1 MENRKK
7 NHQSV
12 CKIWKKCF
20 IVWGPQMIM
29 LSVNF
34 KGGSVSYIRHTAP
47 SCAQCVLH
55 SEFTLLVCAKFKMFK
70 MVTRNLASRGLIVL
84 SLMNP
89 TLLVLNSYRVLPTSS
104 LVGLPTASDTAFTTL
119 HIEDFDIWAS
129 SPCIFCKVP
138 SKQWLKGKGK
148 QKICG
153 WYLVQLHL
161 WSFTEIIIW
170 INFVFDIIIKVVI
183 HCAIQLANKH
193 SSNNFNQV
201 MIHVTE

>member
-1 MENRKK
+1 
-7 NHQSV
+7 
-12 CKIWKKCF
+12 
-20 IVWGPQMIM
+20 MIM

-47 SCAQCVLH
+47 SCAQCVLN
-55 SEFTLLVCAKFKMFK
+55 SEIMLLVCAKFK

-138 SKQWLKGKGK
+138 SKQ
-148 QKICG
+148 
-153 WYLVQLHL
+153 
-161 WSFTEIIIW
+161 
-170 INFVFDIIIKVVI
+170 
-183 HCAIQLANKH
+183 
-193 SSNNFNQV
+193 
-201 MIHVTE
+201 